1 MRTIGVGNTGM
12 ILATMFAQK
21 PLLFS
26 TAKEDSTNFNNKFD
40 VRVYSKD
47 GASKRF
53 KVGEEIWTEN
63 IDKVAKDLA
72 EIKNE
77 KVIIFSSLGGGSG
90 SSSLNPFS
98 QILLHNGNEI
108 LIFAVLPYKKEIN
121 PPLSNA
127 VQAINSLMPIIAE
140 VSVMLFDN
148 EKLLN
153 MYDNDWTKVNAH
165 IIKRADYIV
174 NLLRKYN
181 DNDYS
186 PLTLDQSELDSVIF
200 GGGFLDFSDTFLE
213 EGMPKFEYG
222 SMSKDTKNC
231 LIAMYVDSSVSSKK
245 LDLYHKDFTEV
256 LKKTSGRIPRARL
269 IPGILRAKVNRSN
282 SENPKVTDRAYIT
295 IASGLGIEKYLEK
308 ISKIRDVAIEKAK
321 GYSKEY
327 KGKTIVK
334 EHAGEILDI

>member
-1 MRTIGVGNTGM
+1 MRTIGIGNTGM
-12 ILATMFAQK
+12 VLATMFSQK

-26 TAKEDSTNFNNKFD
+26 TAKEDSTNFNSKFD
-40 VRVYSKD
+40 VKVFSKD

-53 KVGEEIWTEN
+53 RSGEEIWKEN
-63 IDKVAKDLA
+63 IDKVAKDLQ

-77 KVIIFSSLGGGSG
+77 KVIVFSSLGGGSG

-98 QILLHNGNEI
+98 QILLNNNNKV
-108 LIFAVLPYKKEIN
+108 LIFAALPYKKEIN

-127 VQAINSLMPIIAE
+127 VQSLNSLMPIIAE

-148 EKLLN
+148 EKLLKL
-153 MYDNDWTKVNAH
+153 YENDWSMVNNH

-174 NLLRKYN
+174 NLLNKYN

-213 EGMPKFEYG
+213 EGTPKFEYG
-222 SMSKDTKNC
+222 YLSKDTKNC
-231 LIAMYVDSSVSSKK
+231 LLAMYVDSSIPAKK
-245 LDLYHKDFTEV
+245 LDKYHKEFTEV
-256 LKKTSGRIPRARL
+256 LKKISGRIPNSRL
-269 IPGILRAKVNRSN
+269 VPGILRAKVTRSN

-334 EHAGEILDI
+334 EHDGEILNI